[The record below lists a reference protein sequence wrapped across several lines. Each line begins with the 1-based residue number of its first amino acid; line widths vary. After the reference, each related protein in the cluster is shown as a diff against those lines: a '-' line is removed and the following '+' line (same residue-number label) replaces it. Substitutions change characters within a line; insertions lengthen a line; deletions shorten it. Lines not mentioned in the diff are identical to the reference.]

1 MPELVFVNCCH
12 LAARDAGELLKKTN
26 HVRFAAGVAEE
37 LIAIGVR
44 CVIAAGWAVDDVA
57 ASTFATTFYGA
68 LVHGCR
74 FIDAVAQAREAAW
87 ALGGNTWAAY
97 QCYGDPDWSFTRDG
111 ADAQRPTPPADE
123 FAGVTSPTALL
134 IALETLAVESE
145 FQGADPQRQR
155 DKIRFLSD
163 HFAPK
168 WGHIGNIAEAFG
180 KACGLAGDA
189 DGAVAWYERALKTN
203 DGSASIRTAEQLGNV
218 RARRAGASR
227 TAIKKAIAL
236 LEQLVAIEPSMERE
250 SLCGSAYK
258 RLALLEGAA
267 KRSRE
272 EGKAIASM
280 LESYARAEAL
290 GRRDHLDFFY
300 PAMNRMAAE
309 LALHAGPRALKT
321 FQSEAIDEVRQAVA
335 TKAQD
340 DPEFWSVAGVT
351 ELRVYE
357 ALAART
363 LAEQRASIEKEYAD
377 LYGRLSAA
385 SKWQSIYDTARFVL
399 PKYAKRAPAREAK
412 AANALLKSL
421 AGWAAEKEPST
432 PTAAARPRR
441 ARAKR

>member
-1 MPELVFVNCCH
+1 M
-12 LAARDAGELLKKTN
+12 
-26 HVRFAAGVAEE
+26 
-37 LIAIGVR
+37 
-44 CVIAAGWAVDDVA
+44 IAAGWAVDDVA
-57 ASTFATTFYGA
+57 ASMFATTFYERAGA
-68 LVHGCR
+68 AA
-74 FIDAVAQAREAAW
+74 AVSSMPWRRRAKPRGRSAATPGPRTS
-87 ALGGNTWAAY
+87 ATAI
-97 QCYGDPDWSFTRDG
+97 PTG
-111 ADAQRPTPPADE
+111 ASRATAPDAQRPTPPADE

-134 IALETLAVESE
+134 IALETLSVESE

-168 WGHIGNIAEAFG
+168 WGHIGNVAEAFG

-189 DGAVAWYERALKTN
+189 DGAVAWYERALKAN

-218 RARRAGASR
+218 RARRADASR
-227 TAIKKAIAL
+227 AAIEKAIAL

-258 RLALLEGAA
+258 RLALLEARGETAA
-267 KRSRE
+267 Q

-321 FQSEAIDEVRQAVA
+321 FQSQAIDEVRQAVA
-335 TKAQD
+335 TKAHD

-351 ELRVYE
+351 ELRRV
-357 ALAART
+357 R
-363 LAEQRASIEKEYAD
+363 
-377 LYGRLSAA
+377 SA
-385 SKWQSIYDTARFVL
+385 
-399 PKYAKRAPAREAK
+399 
-412 AANALLKSL
+412 
-421 AGWAAEKEPST
+421 G
-432 PTAAARPRR
+432 RR
-441 ARAKR
+441 ATSPSSVRRSSR

>member
-1 MPELVFVNCCH
+1 M
-12 LAARDAGELLKKTN
+12 
-26 HVRFAAGVAEE
+26 
-37 LIAIGVR
+37 
-44 CVIAAGWAVDDVA
+44 IAAGWAVDDAA

-68 LVHGCR
+68 LLRGCR

-97 QCYGDPDWSFTRDG
+97 QCYGDPDWTFTRDG

-155 DKIRFLSD
+155 DKIRYPRGPLR
-163 HFAPK
+163 
-168 WGHIGNIAEAFG
+168 AEVG
-180 KACGLAGDA
+180 PHRQRRRGVRQGLRPGRRCGWRRR
-189 DGAVAWYERALKTN
+189 VVRARAQGQRRHRL
-203 DGSASIRTAEQLGNV
+203 DQGRRAARQRS
-218 RARRAGASR
+218 RARRARTPSR
-227 TAIKKAIAL
+227 TAIEKAIAL

-272 EGKAIASM
+272 EGKAITSM

-290 GRRDHLDFFY
+290 GRKDHLDFFY

-321 FQSEAIDEVRQAVA
+321 FQSQGDRRG
-335 TKAQD
+335 
-340 DPEFWSVAGVT
+340 PAG
-351 ELRVYE
+351 
-357 ALAART
+357 
-363 LAEQRASIEKEYAD
+363 
-377 LYGRLSAA
+377 GR
-385 SKWQSIYDTARFVL
+385 
-399 PKYAKRAPAREAK
+399 
-412 AANALLKSL
+412 
-421 AGWAAEKEPST
+421 
-432 PTAAARPRR
+432 RPRHR
-441 ARAKR
+441 TIPSSGAWPA